1 MASAFQLA
9 AEQYAAFDVDVERAL
24 ERLSRLSISV
34 HCWQG
39 DDVGGFEGLG
49 TELGGGLAV
58 TGSYPGKARDAE
70 ELRSDAEVA
79 FRLLPGT
86 HRFNLHAS
94 YAEGDSDRGGA
105 ANVDR
110 NQLEPRHFADW
121 IAWAKSLGIG
131 LDFNPTFFAHPLAA
145 SGMTLAHID
154 PAIRGFWIEHGRAT
168 RRIAAAFGAELGSPA
183 VHNLWIP
190 DGMKDLPADRWS
202 PRARLSE
209 SLDRILADDY
219 PQSQV
224 IDSVEGKL
232 FGIGSESYVV
242 GSHEFYLG
250 YATRRRIALCL
261 DSGHYHPT
269 EDMADKLSAV
279 LQAVP
284 MVLLHVSR
292 GVRWDSD
299 HVVILN
305 DELKA
310 IAAEVVR
317 GDCLERVRI
326 GLDYFDASINRIAAW
341 ILGVRATQQAFLQ
354 AFLEPSHQLRQLET
368 RGDFTG
374 RLALL
379 EQAKLLPWGLVWA
392 EFCERA
398 NVSSG
403 WEWLQTVRHY
413 EQTVQS
419 LRR

>member
-1 MASAFQLA
+1 
-9 AEQYAAFDVDVERAL
+9 
-24 ERLSRLSISV
+24 
-34 HCWQG
+34 
-39 DDVGGFEGLG
+39 
-49 TELGGGLAV
+49 
-58 TGSYPGKARDAE
+58 
-70 ELRSDAEVA
+70 
-79 FRLLPGT
+79 
-86 HRFNLHAS
+86 
-94 YAEGDSDRGGA
+94 
-105 ANVDR
+105 
-110 NQLEPRHFADW
+110 
-121 IAWAKSLGIG
+121 
-131 LDFNPTFFAHPLAA
+131 
-145 SGMTLAHID
+145 
-154 PAIRGFWIEHGRAT
+154 
-168 RRIAAAFGAELGSPA
+168 
-183 VHNLWIP
+183 
-190 DGMKDLPADRWS
+190 
-202 PRARLSE
+202 
-209 SLDRILADDY
+209 
-219 PQSQV
+219 
-224 IDSVEGKL
+224 
-232 FGIGSESYVV
+232 
-242 GSHEFYLG
+242 
-250 YATRRRIALCL
+250 
-261 DSGHYHPT
+261 
-269 EDMADKLSAV
+269 
-279 LQAVP
+279 

-379 EQAKLLPWGLVWA
+379 EQAKQLPWGLVWA